1 MNKVLNILKFLIL
14 LLIIL
19 ILGFTYNF
27 VIIKQNIENKEIVI
41 NKGDRPSE
49 IYSKL
54 GMKFNA
60 FDKLYF
66 KFTSNDRKIQDG
78 YYYFDKNLS
87 KYEFV
92 SQLLDFTN
100 TKVSLTIPEGF
111 TTDEIL
117 ERIENLGLAKKSEML
132 DAMSRYNF
140 YYKHSSNFEGYL
152 LPQTYYFSKGN
163 SPKEILDKILNQFLK
178 TFPTSKYDK
187 DKMYEIVTLA
197 SIIEKEAKYDEDREK
212 IASVFYNRL
221 KKGMSLQSDATLK
234 YDLKKPL
241 TKLDLK
247 ENKSK
252 YNTYIH
258 KGLTPTPICNP
269 GEKSIKASL
278 NPKKNFNKLY
288 FFMQN
293 DKTYYSD
300 THEEHLEKRRESG
313 HIK

>member
-1 MNKVLNILKFLIL
+1 MNKIFNILKFLIL

-19 ILGFTYNF
+19 VLGFTYNF

-41 NKGDRPSE
+41 NKGDKPSD
-49 IYSKL
+49 IYKKL

-60 FDKLYF
+60 FDKLYY
-66 KFTSNDRKIQDG
+66 KLTANDRKIQDG

-92 SQLLDFTN
+92 NQLLDFTN
-100 TKVSLTIPEGF
+100 TKISLTIPEGF
-111 TTDEIL
+111 TTEEIL
-117 ERIENLGLAKKSEML
+117 DRIEQLGLAKKSEILEEMKNY
-132 DAMSRYNF
+132 DF
-140 YYKHSSNFEGYL
+140 YYKHSNNFEGYL

-178 TFPTSKYDK
+178 TFPVDKYDK

-197 SIIEKEAKYDEDREK
+197 SIVEKEAKYDEDRDK

-221 KKGMSLQSDATLK
+221 KIGMSLQSDATLK
-234 YDLKKPL
+234 YDLKKQI

-269 GEKSIKASL
+269 GEKSIRACIT
-278 NPKKNFNKLY
+278 PKSNFNKLY
-288 FFMQN
+288 FFMHE
-293 DKTYYSD
+293 DKTYYSN
-300 THEEHLEKRRESG
+300 THEEHLKKRRESG